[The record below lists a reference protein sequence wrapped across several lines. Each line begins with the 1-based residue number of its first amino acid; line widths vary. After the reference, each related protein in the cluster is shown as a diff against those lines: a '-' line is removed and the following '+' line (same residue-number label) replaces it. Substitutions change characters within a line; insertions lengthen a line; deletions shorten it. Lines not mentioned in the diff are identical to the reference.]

1 MTRLVFEFSL
11 CLNTFCEPGH
21 QNELQIMFYVY
32 VLKSRKDGKLYFG
45 YTQDLTNRLKEH
57 NLGLVRSTKSRIPLR
72 CVYYEAYASKNDAVK
87 REHNLKLRAR
97 ALRQLTI
104 RIVSSLNA

>member
-1 MTRLVFEFSL
+1 
-11 CLNTFCEPGH
+11 
-21 QNELQIMFYVY
+21 MFYMY
-32 VLKSRKDGKLYFG
+32 ILKDQSGKLYFG
-45 YTQDLTNRLKEH
+45 YTQDLKNRIKEH
-57 NLGLVRSTKSRIPLR
+57 NSGLVRSTKSRIPLH

-104 RIVSSLNA
+104 RITDSIKA